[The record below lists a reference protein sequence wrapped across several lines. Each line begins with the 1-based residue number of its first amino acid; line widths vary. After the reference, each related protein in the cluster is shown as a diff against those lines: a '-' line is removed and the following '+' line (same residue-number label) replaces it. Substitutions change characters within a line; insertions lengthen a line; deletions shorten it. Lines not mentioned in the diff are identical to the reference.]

1 MSGGRADAL
10 QLDDVSVHVAGRALL
25 SRVQLRVAAGELVA
39 LLGRN
44 GAGKSTLLKA
54 ALGLIAPSGGV
65 VRIGGERVNELNG
78 RERAARLAWLPQ
90 QFAVHEAF
98 TAGEL
103 VATARFRFDEPHAAG
118 AAAARRALERTGA
131 GDLEARVVS
140 TLSGGER
147 QRVALAV
154 LLAQEAPLLLMDEPA
169 NHLDPAQ
176 QLAMY
181 RLIGELWRAGHG
193 VLCVTH
199 DPNLLHHVLSGGGEE
214 RVRVV
219 GMEQGAIAFERTLAD
234 PSLPEAMSKL
244 FGVRV
249 ARVVHEGVPFFA
261 SLPMP
266 SGSGSGTGSGTGSGS
281 GSGSES
287 GSATGTGSASAS
299 ASSSAS
305 SSEPA

>member
-1 MSGGRADAL
+1 VSGGRTAVSGGHPDAL
-10 QLDDVSVHVAGRALL
+10 HLDDVSVHVGGRALL
-25 SRVQLRVAAGELVA
+25 SKVQLRVAAGELVA

-54 ALGLIAPSGGV
+54 ALGLIAPSGGA
-65 VRIGGERVNELNG
+65 VRIGARRVGELDG

-90 QFAVHEAF
+90 HFAVHEAF

-103 VATARFRFDEPHAAG
+103 VATARFRFDEPAAAG
-118 AAAARRALERTGA
+118 AAAARRALARTGA
-131 GDLEARVVS
+131 AELEARVVS
-140 TLSGGER
+140 TLSGGEL

-181 RLIGELWRAGHG
+181 RLIGELWRDGHG

-199 DPNLLHHVLSGGGEE
+199 DPNLLHHVLSGGEAE

-234 PSLPEAMSKL
+234 AALPEALSTL
-244 FGVRV
+244 FGVRI

-261 SLPMP
+261 SLPVP
-266 SGSGSGTGSGTGSGS
+266 VGTKSGSGS

-287 GSATGTGSASAS
+287 ASAS
-299 ASSSAS
+299 ASPSESA
-305 SSEPA
+305 